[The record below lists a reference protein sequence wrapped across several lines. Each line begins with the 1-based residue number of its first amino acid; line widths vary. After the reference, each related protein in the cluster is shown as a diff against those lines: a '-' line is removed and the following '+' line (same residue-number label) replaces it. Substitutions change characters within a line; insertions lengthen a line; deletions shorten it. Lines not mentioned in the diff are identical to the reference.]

1 MRSEFTEQRAGPSD
15 LPLGAVRKGFPEKET
30 GEEDGEFLTKGTPQA
45 KAKRPRTI
53 SHGLNS
59 FAVLS
64 DSWYDSTALPRPC
77 VWKGAPPASTPQVS
91 RLGKV
96 SLPMEELLDALEYH
110 STPLSFF

>member
-1 MRSEFTEQRAGPSD
+1 MRSEFAEKSAGSSD
-15 LPLGAVRKGFPEKET
+15 LPLGTVRKGFPEEET
-30 GEEDGEFLTKGTPQA
+30 GEEDGEFLTKGTPQS
-45 KAKRPRTI
+45 KAKRPGTI

-64 DSWYDSTALPRPC
+64 DSWCDSTALPRPRL
-77 VWKGAPPASTPQVS
+77 WKGASPASTPQVS
-91 RLGKV
+91 GLGKV